1 MHLHVESEALEKEI
15 AMIATEQVAL
25 VKNTLDEN
33 KGLDITD
40 INVTELT
47 DVTDHIVICTATSSR
62 HAQTLVDKVTRKM
75 RDAGIRAMGSEGAA
89 PKDDWMLIDFG
100 DVIVHVMLA
109 EAREFYSLE
118 KLWGM
123 TQALREQADS
133 ED

>member
-1 MHLHVESEALEKEI
+1 
-15 AMIATEQVAL
+15 MIATEQVAII
-25 VKNTLDEN
+25 KETLDEN
-33 KGLDITD
+33 KGLDINNID
-40 INVTELT
+40 VTKLT
-47 DVTDHIVICTATSSR
+47 DVTDYIVICTATSSR

-75 RDAGIRAMGSEGAA
+75 RDVGIRAMGSEGAA
-89 PKDDWMLIDFG
+89 PKDDWLLIDFG

-123 TQALREQADS
+123 TQALREQTNS